1 MAGLEA
7 AIHVF
12 LHSQTWMPGT
22 GPGMTRVWIED
33 RGAEGLTGHPPPPEG
48 KVRVR
53 GLHRPHFDDVGH
65 EMAQQILDAML

>member
-1 MAGLEA
+1 M
-7 AIHVF
+7 
-12 LHSQTWMPGT
+12 
-22 GPGMTRVWIED
+22 
-33 RGAEGLTGHPPPPEG
+33 